1 MGMDYAEGGTMRHKY
16 LTPWQCLGH
25 AVQWWDERKM
35 LDEERRYKASIDKVD
50 DNLYCVDIIAP
61 YGCSYVF
68 HVNITSGRWSMFSPE
83 QYHYRTGVL
92 GLYKTSDMRQMFLW
106 AQRIMEH

>member
-1 MGMDYAEGGTMRHKY
+1 MRHKY

-50 DNLYCVDIIAP
+50 AELYYVNIIAP

-68 HVNITSGRWSMFSPE
+68 HVNITTGRWSIFTPLNS
-83 QYHYRTGVL
+83 HYRTGVL

-106 AQRIMEH
+106 AQRIMEHSTNI